1 MKSLWIFVIST
12 VFLLSCEKDTPVLT
26 VESTEIYENS
36 EGISDLELE
45 VVNLINEF
53 RAAGAVCGS
62 DEFLPAQN
70 VYWNDILDKASEMH
84 ADDMASN
91 GFISHTG
98 SDGSTH
104 TDRLLTV
111 NYEYMFAGENVARG
125 PVTAATAMQE
135 FKDSQSHC
143 KVMMNP
149 DYVHVGIAK
158 IGKYWV
164 LNFAHPRKF

>member
-1 MKSLWIFVIST
+1 MKYQLIYIIS
-12 VFLLSCEKDTPVLT
+12 VLLFFSCEKDTPILT
-26 VESTEIYENS
+26 EESTDIYENS
-36 EGISDLELE
+36 EGISDMELQ

-53 RAAGAVCGS
+53 RAAGAVCGA
-62 DEFLPAQN
+62 DDFVPAQD
-70 VYWNDILDKASEMH
+70 VYWNKVLDKASEMH

-98 SDGSTH
+98 SDGSAH
-104 TDRLLTV
+104 TDRLLAV
-111 NYEYMFAGENVARG
+111 DYDYMFAGENVAKG
-125 PVTAATAMQE
+125 PTTAAGVVQE
-135 FKDSQSHC
+135 FKDSPSHC

-164 LNFAHPRKF
+164 INFAHPRKF

>member
-1 MKSLWIFVIST
+1 MKSNWILVIL
-12 VFLLSCEKDTPVLT
+12 VVVLFSCEKDSPVIV
-26 VESTEIYENS
+26 VESDNIYENS

-45 VVNLINEF
+45 VVTLINEF
-53 RAAGAVCGS
+53 RSAGAVCGS
-62 DEFLPAQN
+62 DEFIPAPD
-70 VYWNDILDKASEMH
+70 VFWNDILDLASEKH

-98 SDGSTH
+98 SDGSLH
-104 TDRLLTV
+104 TDRLLAV

-125 PVTAATAMQE
+125 PTTAALVMEE
-135 FKDSQSHC
+135 FKNSPSHC

-158 IGKYWV
+158 MGKYWV